1 MGSSVWRKK
10 PLEAYEQDI
19 QKSQLN
25 RVLGRGSLTAMGIGA
40 LIGGGIFVFTGT
52 AAHFHAGPALSLS
65 FVVTGIVC
73 IFAALCYAELAS
85 ILPVEG
91 SAYAYAYGTIGE
103 LFAWVIAWGLV
114 LEYAMGAMT
123 VAVSWSGYFI
133 KLLSL
138 AGIHIPFWLTNDMF
152 SATAAAHDL
161 GVPVPAFAVNLPAMV
176 VIWLVTFIVTRGIA
190 GAAKANNAIVVVK
203 VAVILFIVIFGLFY
217 VNTANWSDF
226 IPARTEIAGE
236 RGQTRMAYGWQGI
249 FSGASAIFFAYVG
262 FDAVSTQAGEAVNP
276 RKDIPFAIIASLLI
290 CTFLYVSV
298 SLVLTGMM
306 NYKDIT
312 GEALRAPVAFAFDA
326 VNQSWAVLLI
336 TFTATLGL
344 ISVMIVMMLGQ
355 TRIFL
360 GMARDGLLPSFFKSI
375 HPKFRTPFKSTMLV
389 GLVVSLT
396 ASSLP
401 ITLLGDMTSFGT
413 MFAFTLI
420 CGAVWLLRVRRP
432 DLPRPFKVR
441 MLPLISSLGMICNIF
456 LMCQLDSLAIGLAGI
471 WMVAGLTVYFA
482 YGRKHSNFQ

>member
-1 MGSSVWRKK
+1 MSSSIWRKK
-10 PLEAYEQDI
+10 PLEAYQTDI

-65 FVVTGIVC
+65 FIVTGIVC

-103 LFAWVIAWGLV
+103 LFAWVVAWGLV

-138 AGIHIPFWLTNDMF
+138 GGINMPFWLTNDIF
-152 SATAAAHDL
+152 SATAIARDL
-161 GVPVPAFAVNLPAMV
+161 GVPAPAFAINLPAMMI
-176 VIWLVTFIVTRGIA
+176 IWLVTLVVARGVA
-190 GAAKANNAIVVVK
+190 GAAKANNAIVIVK
-203 VAVILFIVIFGLFY
+203 VGVILFIVIFGLFY
-217 VNTANWSDF
+217 VNTANWNDF
-226 IPARTEIAGE
+226 IPARAEIVGE
-236 RGQTRMAYGWQGI
+236 RGQSRMAYGWQGI

-276 RKDIPFAIIASLLI
+276 RRDVPFAIIASLLI

-298 SLVLTGMM
+298 SMVMTGML

-312 GEALRAPVAFAFDA
+312 GEALRAPVAYAFEA

-344 ISVMIVMMLGQ
+344 ISVMIVMLLGQ

-360 GMARDGLLPSFFKSI
+360 GMAKDGLLPPFFGSI
-375 HPKFRTPFKSTMLV
+375 HPKFKTPWKSTMLV
-389 GLVVSLT
+389 GLIVSLT

-401 ITLLGDMTSFGT
+401 ITLLGEMTSFGT

-420 CGAVWLLRVRRP
+420 CGAVWILRVKRP
-432 DLPRPFKVR
+432 DLPRPFKVN
-441 MLPLISSLGMICNIF
+441 MLPVISSLGILCNLF
-456 LMCQLDSLAIGLAGI
+456 LMSQLDELAITLAAI
-471 WMVAGLTVYFA
+471 WMVAGLAVYFA
-482 YGRKHSNFQ
+482 YGRRHSKYQ